1 MFPCPWEPLQ
11 NACGTPAPARAMP
24 CNDVSSAPPAP
35 AGAALPCPNRI
46 CHVRIAFAMSESLC
60 HVRIALPCSDR
71 FAMFGSH
78 CHVRMCGERNA
89 MAPQHK
95 GAPRRTERHS
105 ANKTGLHDNRSGVTP
120 QTERCGTTNETA
132 WGVKQNAAARRT
144 KRHGAANKMGT
155 DTRTPERCGYRSPF
169 VLRAPAVAT
178 SIRVIHLCRPIPCR
192 ATARTANPGG
202 GQPPVRLQPIRPQR
216 RPASISPVRRWR

>member
-1 MFPCPWEPLQ
+1 MFWEPLQ

-46 CHVRIAFAMSESLC
+46 CHVRIA
-60 HVRIALPCSDR
+60 LPCPNR

-120 QTERCGTTNETA
+120 QTKRCGTTNETA
-132 WGVKQNAAARRT
+132 WRGKQNGDRYP
-144 KRHGAANKMGT
+144 
-155 DTRTPERCGYRSPF
+155 DTR
-169 VLRAPAVAT
+169 A
-178 SIRVIHLCRPIPCR
+178 
-192 ATARTANPGG
+192 
-202 GQPPVRLQPIRPQR
+202 VRLSIPIRPSGAGGGPLHPCDSSVPADTLSGNSQDSEPR
-216 RPASISPVRRWR
+216 WRPASGTPSADQAAAAPSVDFTCSTMALNAGLSLTASSASTLRSRPMLAFSRPFMKTL

>member
-1 MFPCPWEPLQ
+1 
-11 NACGTPAPARAMP
+11 MP
-24 CNDVSSAPPAP
+24 ESH
-35 AGAALPCPNRI
+35 LPCSNR
-46 CHVRIAFAMSESLC
+46 FAMFGSLC
-60 HVRIALPCSDR
+60 HVRITLPCSDR

-105 ANKTGLHDNRSGVTP
+105 ANKTGLHDNRNGVTP

-169 VLRAPAVAT
+169 VLRVPAVAT
-178 SIRVIHLCRPIPCR
+178 SIRVIHLRRPIPRR

-202 GQPPVRLQPIRPQR
+202 GQPSGTPSADQAAAAPSVDFTCSTMALNAGLSLTASSASTLRSRPMLAFS
-216 RPASISPVRRWR
+216 RPFMKTL